1 MRIIGV
7 YQDGK
12 LFSAEKIARE
22 IDMQRRILLII
33 VVVAVAVVALAVTEP
48 WLYFV
53 NREVNEAFPGM
64 SAEQREAVS
73 NMPEAEKQALIDMA
87 KDNKEMAE
95 QTAMAQIGEDTVVPQ
110 AEQAMPP
117 EMPAEPVVLAQGSFI
132 DIDPIHGAVGS
143 ATIYEL
149 PDGSRVLRFED
160 FRSKNGPDL
169 HVYLST
175 EAPTST
181 FAGLGDNEVHLG
193 ALKGNVG
200 NQNYEIP
207 AEVDL
212 SQYRSVVIYCVPFH
226 VIFSTAEFSA

>member
-1 MRIIGV
+1 
-7 YQDGK
+7 
-12 LFSAEKIARE
+12 
-22 IDMQRRILLII
+22 MQRRLVLIIALAAI
-33 VVVAVAVVALAVTEP
+33 VVVGLAVTKP

-53 NREVNEAFPGM
+53 NREVNEAFPGL
-64 SAEQREAVS
+64 SVDERQAIAD
-73 NMPEAEKQALIDMA
+73 MPEDEKKMLIDMA
-87 KDNKEMAE
+87 KENTEMAE
-95 QTAMAQIGEDTVVPQ
+95 LTAMAQLGDDSVVPE

-117 EMPAEPVVLAQGSFI
+117 EMPAEPTILAQGSFI
-132 DIDPIHGAVGS
+132 DIDPIHGAVGT

-149 PDGSRVLRFED
+149 PDGERILRFED

-181 FAGLGDNEVHLG
+181 FAGLGEDQVHLG

-207 AEVDL
+207 ADVDISL
-212 SQYRSVVIYCVPFH
+212 YKSVVIYCRPFS
-226 VIFSTAEFSA
+226 VVFSTAAFS

>member
-1 MRIIGV
+1 MLR
-7 YQDGK
+7 
-12 LFSAEKIARE
+12 RE
-22 IDMQRRILLII
+22 VLII
-33 VVVAVAVVALAVTEP
+33 VVVAIVVVALAITQP

-53 NREVNEAFPGM
+53 NREVNEAFPGLT
-64 SAEQREAVS
+64 AEQRQTIAD
-73 NMPEAEKQALIDMA
+73 MPEEEKQMLIEMA
-87 KDNKEMAE
+87 KDNSEMAE
-95 QTAMAQIGEDTVVPQ
+95 QTAMAQIGEDTVVPE

-117 EMPAEPVVLAQGSFI
+117 EMPAEPAILAQGSFI
-132 DIDPIHGAVGS
+132 DIDPIHGAVGT

-149 PDGSRVLRFED
+149 PGGERILRFED

-175 EAPTST
+175 EAPSST
-181 FAGLGDNEVHLG
+181 FAGLGEDAVHLG

-212 SQYRSVVIYCVPFH
+212 SGYMSVVIYCRPFK
-226 VIFSTAEFSA
+226 VVFSTAAFS

>member
-1 MRIIGV
+1 MKAKG
-7 YQDGK
+7 
-12 LFSAEKIARE
+12 
-22 IDMQRRILLII
+22 LLII
-33 VVVAVAVVALAVTEP
+33 VLVIVVAVGLTLTKP

-53 NREVNEAFPGM
+53 NQEVNEAFPGLTD
-64 SAEQREAVS
+64 AQREAVA
-73 NMPEAEKQALIDMA
+73 NMPEEQKQALIDMA
-87 KDNKEMAE
+87 NEARKMVEDTAIA
-95 QTAMAQIGEDTVVPQ
+95 QTGEDTVVPD

-117 EMPAEPVVLAQGSFI
+117 DMPDEPTALAIGSFI
-132 DIDPIHGAVGS
+132 EIDPIHSAEGS

-149 PDGSRVLRFED
+149 PDGDRVLRFED

-181 FAGLGDNEVHLG
+181 FAGLGDGAVHLG

-200 NQNYEIP
+200 NQNYDVP

-212 SQYRSVVIYCVPFH
+212 SQYRSVVIYCRPFR
-226 VIFSTAEFSA
+226 VVFSTAEFI

>member
-1 MRIIGV
+1 
-7 YQDGK
+7 
-12 LFSAEKIARE
+12 
-22 IDMQRRILLII
+22 MQRKFLLII
-33 VVVAVAVVALAVTEP
+33 VLAAAAVVALAITQP

-53 NREVNEAFPGM
+53 NREVNEAFPGL
-64 SAEQREAVS
+64 STEQRDAVS
-73 NMPEAEKQALIDMA
+73 NMPEAEKQMLIDMA
-87 KDNKEMAE
+87 KENREMAE
-95 QTAMAQIGEDTVVPQ
+95 QTARAQIGEDAVVPQ
-110 AEQAMPP
+110 ADQAMPP
-117 EMPAEPVVLAQGSFI
+117 EMPAEPVALAQGSFI

-200 NQNYEIP
+200 SQNYDVP
-207 AEVDL
+207 ADVDL
-212 SQYRSVVIYCVPFH
+212 SQYRSVVIYCVPFR
-226 VIFSTAEFSA
+226 VVFSTAEFSA

>member
-1 MRIIGV
+1 MR
-7 YQDGK
+7 K
-12 LFSAEKIARE
+12 LA
-22 IDMQRRILLII
+22 II
-33 VVVAVAVVALAVTEP
+33 VVVVAVVAVALAVTKP

-53 NREVNEAFPGM
+53 NREVNEAFPGLTD
-64 SAEQREAVS
+64 EQRQAVAD
-73 NMPEAEKQALIDMA
+73 MPEEEKQALIDMA
-87 KDNKEMAE
+87 NSTRKMV
-95 QTAMAQIGEDTVVPQ
+95 EDTAIAQSGADNVVPA

-117 EMPAEPVVLAQGSFI
+117 DMPDEPTVLLVGSFI
-132 DIDPIHGAVGS
+132 DIDPIHGAEGS

-149 PDGSRVLRFED
+149 PDGDRVLRFED

-181 FAGLGDNEVHLG
+181 FAGLGANEIHLG

-200 NQNYEIP
+200 NQNYDVP

-212 SQYRSVVIYCVPFH
+212 SQYRSVVIYCVPFR
-226 VIFSTAEFSA
+226 VVFSTAAFS